1 VLKWKKIKILTP
13 TKCSKTRS
21 QNEIVAEELERGFEE
36 GQKAIK
42 EQMKE
47 NVYAEAIG
55 STRI

>member
-1 VLKWKKIKILTP
+1 LTP
-13 TKCSKTRS
+13 TKCSKTRL

-36 GQKAIK
+36 GQKAVK
-42 EQMKE
+42 GEMKE